1 MYKKLSNLGFVIG
14 IFFII
19 ISLILLIGGLL
30 SSKLS
35 YKLNF
40 FTGFIFLLFGF
51 LMVFFN
57 RKALSDENKAG

>member
-1 MYKKLSNLGFVIG
+1 MYKKLNNLGFVIG

-30 SSKLS
+30 SDALDNTLD
-35 YKLNF
+35 YY
-40 FTGFIFLLFGF
+40 TGFTFIIFGA

-57 RKALSDENKAG
+57 RKNDVPIQD